1 MQTVILEV
9 AKKELLTYVGD
20 RRFLILCVLAIAITV
35 AAGLGSWQ
43 QISHA
48 HTIRSDAER
57 TDKTTWLEQG
67 EANPHDAAHFGRY
80 ALRPV
85 PPLGAFDS
93 GVFDFAGATV
103 WMEAHFQNPPA
114 NRAAETKLLSYPF
127 ATVTPAWVL
136 AVIVPLALVTL
147 LFGSIALERETGSLR
162 VLVAQNASAWQ
173 LLLGKGVA
181 AIVIALLLAVAMVA
195 IALLPVFGYR
205 SLDIEFPRAL
215 ALVAAFLLG
224 YSSIA
229 GVVLLVS
236 SCATSGYKSFWTATI
251 LWILMAFCVPLAGA
265 QIAQDA
271 HPTPRA
277 RSFASAIQQE
287 AQAPFWLGS
296 AQYEEVALYEA
307 EVLTKHRAVDR
318 TSLDLNRD
326 ALVLQAHERFA
337 NRVYDGL
344 YGDLYD
350 QHIKQEEV
358 LRMASA
364 LSPVLA
370 LQRISRGICGTDT
383 HSQVLFAK
391 SAEEHRRKIV
401 EQLNEDMMYHAGDQ
415 SFGYAANR
423 SLWETI
429 DDFDYETPSL
439 SQVLH
444 YYRFEIAT
452 LLAWLVLAGSL
463 ACAVLGRQFRGK
475 LE

>member
-1 MQTVILEV
+1 MILEI
-9 AKKELLTYVGD
+9 ATKELRTYAGD
-20 RRFLILCVLAIAITV
+20 RRFLVLCVLALCITIG
-35 AAGLGSWQ
+35 AGLGSWQ
-43 QISHA
+43 QVSGAHA
-48 HTIRSDAER
+48 IRSDAAR
-57 TDKTTWLEQG
+57 TDKITWLEQG

-114 NRAAETKLLSYPF
+114 NRAAETKLVSYPF

-162 VLVAQNASAWQ
+162 VLVAQNAKAWQ
-173 LLLGKGVA
+173 LILGKGFA
-181 AIVIALLLAVAMVA
+181 AIAVALLLAVVLVA
-195 IALLPVFGYR
+195 IALLPVIGHR
-205 SLDIEFPRAL
+205 SLDIELPRAL
-215 ALVAAFLLG
+215 ALTATFLLG
-224 YSSIA
+224 YSAIA
-229 GVVLLVS
+229 GIVLLIS
-236 SCATSGYKSFWTATI
+236 SWTSSGYQAFWTATI
-251 LWILMAFCVPLAGA
+251 LWILMAFCIPLAGA
-265 QIAQDA
+265 QVAQDA
-271 HPTPRA
+271 YSTPRA
-277 RSFASAIQQE
+277 RTFASAIQQE

-337 NRVYDGL
+337 NRVYDRL

-350 QHIKQEEV
+350 LHVKQEQV
-358 LRMASA
+358 LRVASA

-383 HSQVLFAK
+383 QSQVQFAK
-391 SAEEHRRKIV
+391 SAEEHRRRIV

-415 SFGYAANR
+415 SFVYAADR
-423 SLWETI
+423 SLWESI
-429 DDFDYETPSL
+429 DDFEFDNPSL
-439 SQVLH
+439 TRVLG
-444 YYRFEIAT
+444 YYWFEIAT
-452 LLAWLVLAGSL
+452 LLAWLTLTFSL
-463 ACAVLGRQFRGK
+463 ACTVLGRQFRGK